1 MRRIQLRGARTNNL
15 RAIDLDLEPGTL
27 VAVTGPSGAGKS
39 SLAFGTLYAEG
50 QRRYVESFS
59 AYARQFLERL
69 ARPPVDSLEPV
80 PAAVAVDRSAPVRS
94 SRSTVATMTE
104 ISDYA
109 KTLWARCAV
118 LHCPDC
124 GRVVQRDDPGSAARA
139 VIAAAPGSRVAVT
152 FPVRASTDEA
162 QALAREGLAAQGYAR
177 VLVGAEAG
185 RAIVRVEELDAGAL
199 AASALASG
207 GHIHVV
213 ADRTSATPDQE
224 RRLVEAIAA
233 AMHRGSG
240 RADVHVVDAEQRLA
254 ETHRFSDRLHCAH
267 CDRDFRPATP
277 GLFSFNSPI
286 GACPACRGFG
296 RVIGLDVRKVLP
308 DSRLSL
314 AEGAI
319 RPWRGDKYA
328 WERGEL
334 KRQCRRAG
342 VPWDAPVSTFDA
354 RQMAWLVDGD
364 GHGWWGVRQWFAWL
378 EHKSYKMHVRVL
390 LARYRSYDPCP
401 DCGGAR
407 LRPEA
412 LWWRH
417 GGLSISDFLA
427 LAVAGA
433 RAFLEARMGEARIG
447 DRAPEGTPGG
457 AGDDAAAAMVRAECL
472 RRLRTLGDVGLDYL
486 ELDRASRTLSG
497 GEAQRVALTGALGA
511 SLAGALI
518 VLDEPTVGLHPRDV
532 DRLAD
537 VIERLTTADNTVLVV
552 EHDWAVIGRADR
564 EIELGPGAGA
574 QGGQIVFDGPP
585 QANAAAETS
594 RRLATQAGRPEG
606 RRQPRGWITLRGA
619 SGNNLAG
626 VDVAFPRGV
635 LTCVTGPSGSGKS
648 TLVLDTLAPAVARLL
663 DDREDAGE
671 PLAHAGVDGAHGI
684 GDVIVVDQAPL
695 GRTARGNPA
704 TYVNAWDWIRGALA
718 KTELARARGYTA
730 GTFSFNVPGG
740 RCEACKGE
748 GAETVEMQFLADVSF
763 SCPECGGRRFAG
775 EVLDVEHDGK
785 HGGKNVVAILEMTV
799 REALEHFGSRKLD
812 RILGPVV
819 DVGLGYLR
827 LGQPLNTLSGG
838 EAQRLKLAEAL
849 GRATPGAL
857 LVLDEPTAGLHATDV
872 HQLLVTL
879 QALVERGD
887 TVVVI
892 EHDMDVAAHADWVID
907 LGPGAGAQGGRVVG
921 AGTPE
926 DVARTKGSATSPF
939 LSARLAGRPGHAGR
953 GGSGGA
959 ASVGA
964 SRAAEPGTIVRHGRG
979 ARARARGA
987 DIEGIE
993 IAGAREHNLAGVSLA
1008 VPRESLVVV
1017 TGPSGSGKSTLAFD
1031 VLYAEGQRRYL
1042 ETLSPYARQY
1052 MPRLP
1057 RPAVDRVAGVPPSV
1071 ALEQRIHR
1079 SGASS
1084 TVATITEV
1092 AHYLRVLYARAGLL
1106 HCPDCGVAIAPR
1118 SPEAL
1123 ARDLRDRHAG
1133 ASLLVLAPVVRGRK
1147 GLHREILARARERG
1161 MERTRID
1168 GALVEIEEGMSL
1180 ARHREHDVDLV
1191 VAELGAQDR
1200 GLVEAVAQAASLAGG
1215 SIRVLADGQELYFST
1230 RRACPSCGTGFP
1242 ELDPR
1247 MFSFNTRQGAC
1258 ERCEGRGVIE
1268 HVLGR
1273 GRSKRE
1279 VLATCS
1285 ACAGTRLSPLARS
1298 VTVDGRPITDIL
1310 GRSVSA
1316 ARELLADMHASIT
1329 RDGREASFLALVA
1342 AVPLAEVRSRLAFL
1356 SEVGVGY
1363 LDLDR
1368 PAPTLSGGELQRVRL
1383 AAQLGSGLTG
1393 ILYVLD
1399 EPTIGLHPR
1408 DTGKLIAALRGLVDR
1423 GNSLVVVEH
1432 DSDTIRAAD
1441 HLIDIGPGGG
1451 RHGGRIVAQGPAR
1464 AVLGSG
1470 ESPTAAALA
1479 RPAPVPAARRPM
1491 AGRPHIELRGARL
1504 HNLRDVDVRIPLGCL
1519 VVVTGVSGSGK
1530 STLIREVLLTALD
1543 DALGQGQSKGQSK
1556 SKSKTS
1562 QTTAGRA
1569 ADAPAC
1575 YRALEGEGAR
1585 LLRRAVEVDQSPIG
1599 RTSRSVPATYIG
1611 IWDQIRGLLASTP
1624 EARARGYGPA
1634 RFSFNVAEG
1643 RCPACEGQG
1652 TLTAEMAFLPD
1663 VEMPCDA
1670 CGGMRF
1676 SPETQDVTWRGLHA
1690 GEILALEVE
1699 AAALVF
1705 AAVDKVVR
1713 PLRLLADL
1721 GLGYLKLGQPSS
1733 TLSGGEAQRLKLVSE
1748 LGTRAAGGTL
1758 YVLDEPTTGLHRN
1771 DIGRLLAVFE
1781 RLVARGDTAVIIEH
1795 HLDVMLMA
1803 DWIIDLGP
1811 EGGAQGGRVVAC
1823 GTPEDVAACTE
1834 SHTGAALAR
1843 EIARAAAAGVHRVP

>member
-1 MRRIQLRGARTNNL
+1 MQRIQLRGARTNNL
-15 RAIDLDLEPGTL
+15 RDIDLDLEPGTL

-39 SLAFGTLYAEG
+39 SLAFATLYAEG

-69 ARPPVDSLEPV
+69 ARPPVRSLEPV
-80 PAAVAVDRSAPVRS
+80 PAAVAVDRSAPVRT

-139 VIAAAPGSRVAVT
+139 VIAAAPASRVAVT

-177 VLVGAEAG
+177 VLIDGKDG
-185 RAIVRVEELDAGAL
+185 RRVVRVEELDAGTL

-213 ADRTSATPDQE
+213 ADRTSAAAGQE

-240 RADVHVVDAEQRLA
+240 RADVHVVDAEQRA
-254 ETHRFSDRLHCAH
+254 RETHRFSDRLHCAH

-308 DSRLSL
+308 DPRLSL
-314 AEGAI
+314 AGGAI

-334 KRQCRRAG
+334 KKQCRRAG
-342 VPWDAPVSTFDA
+342 VPWDAPVATFDA
-354 RQMAWLVDGD
+354 RQMAWLLDGD
-364 GHGWWGVRQWFAWL
+364 QHGWWGVRQWFEWL
-378 EHKSYKMHVRVL
+378 EHKTYKMHVRVL

-412 LWWRH
+412 LWWRF
-417 GGLSISDFLA
+417 GGLSIAEFLA
-427 LAVAGA
+427 LPVADA
-433 RAFLEARMGEARIG
+433 RAFLEARIGDPPARDAG
-447 DRAPEGTPGG
+447 DRAGASDRAGDGPGRHD
-457 AGDDAAAAMVRAECL
+457 DDAAVALVRAECL

-532 DRLAD
+532 DRLAG

-552 EHDWAVIGRADR
+552 EHDWGVIGRADR
-564 EIELGPGAGA
+564 VIELGPGAGA
-574 QGGQIVFDGPP
+574 QGGRIVFDGPP
-585 QANAAAETS
+585 RANAAAQPAS
-594 RRLATQAGRPEG
+594 PAVRG
-606 RRQPRGWITLRGA
+606 RRAPREWITLRGA

-626 VDVAFPRGV
+626 VDVAIPRGV

-648 TLVLDTLAPAVARLL
+648 TLVLDTLAPAVTRLL
-663 DDREDAGE
+663 ELDPEEAGE
-671 PLAHAGVDGAHGI
+671 PLAHAGVDGVDGI
-684 GDVIVVDQAPL
+684 ADVIVVDQAPL

-704 TYVNAWDWIRGALA
+704 TYVKAWDWIRGVLA
-718 KTELARARGYTA
+718 KTELARTRGYTA

-763 SCPECGGRRFAG
+763 SCPECGGRRFVG
-775 EVLDVEHDGK
+775 EVLDVEHEGK
-785 HGGKNVVAILEMTV
+785 YGGKNVVAILEMTV

-857 LVLDEPTAGLHATDV
+857 LVLDEPTAGLHAQDV
-872 HQLLVTL
+872 HQLLGTL

-907 LGPGAGAQGGRVVG
+907 LGPGAGAQGGRVVA

-926 DVARTKGSATSPF
+926 EVARARGSATAPF
-939 LSARLAGRPGHAGR
+939 LAARLAGRGPGPGMRERA
-953 GGSGGA
+953 
-959 ASVGA
+959 GA
-964 SRAAEPGTIVRHGRG
+964 SRAAEPAGRHARDAGG
-979 ARARARGA
+979 AH
-987 DIEGIE
+987 IE

-1008 VPRESLVVV
+1008 VPRERLVVV

-1057 RPAVDRVAGVPPSV
+1057 RPVVDRVAGVPPSV

-1147 GLHREILARARERG
+1147 GMHREILARARERG
-1161 MERTRID
+1161 MERARID
-1168 GALVEIEEGMSL
+1168 GALVEIEAGMSL

-1191 VAELGAQDR
+1191 VAELGARDG
-1200 GLVEAVAQAASLAGG
+1200 GLVEAVARAASLASG
-1215 SIRVLADGQELYFST
+1215 SVRVLADGQELYFST
-1230 RRACPSCGTGFP
+1230 RRSCPSCGTGFP

-1279 VLATCS
+1279 VLATCP

-1298 VTVDGRPITDIL
+1298 VTVDGRPITDVL
-1310 GRSVSA
+1310 GRSVGA
-1316 ARELLADMHASIT
+1316 ARELLADMHENIQ
-1329 RDGREASFLALVA
+1329 RGGREASFLALVA
-1342 AVPLAEVRSRLAFL
+1342 AVPLAEVRARLAFL
-1356 SEVGVGY
+1356 EEVGVGY

-1408 DTGKLIAALRGLVDR
+1408 DTSKLIAALRGLVDR

-1479 RPAPVPAARRPM
+1479 RPAPLPAARRPM
-1491 AGRPHIELRGARL
+1491 TGRPHIELRGARL
-1504 HNLRDVDVRIPLGCL
+1504 HNLRDVDVRIPLGAL

-1530 STLIREVLLTALD
+1530 STLIREVLLTALG
-1543 DALGQGQSKGQSK
+1543 DALGQAQNKTRSKNGSSNGAQASRD
-1556 SKSKTS
+1556 
-1562 QTTAGRA
+1562 AG
-1569 ADAPAC
+1569 APAC
-1575 YRALEGEGAR
+1575 YRSLEGDGAT

-1643 RCPACEGQG
+1643 RCPTCEGQG

-1676 SPETQDVTWRGLHA
+1676 SPETLDVTWRGLHA

-1699 AAALVF
+1699 AAVEVF

-1713 PLRLLADL
+1713 PLRLLAEL

-1771 DIGRLLAVFE
+1771 DVGRLLSVFE

-1823 GTPEDVAACTE
+1823 GTPEDVAACAE

-1843 EIARAAAAGVHRVP
+1843 EIARAAAAGMHRVA

>member
-1 MRRIQLRGARTNNL
+1 MRPIYLRRARTNNL
-15 RAIDLDLEPGTL
+15 REIDLVLEPGTL

-80 PAAVAVDRSAPVRS
+80 PAAVAVDRSAPVRT
-94 SRSTVATMTE
+94 SRSTVSTMTE

-109 KTLWARCAV
+109 KTLWARCAA
-118 LHCPDC
+118 LHCPQC
-124 GRVVQRDDPGSAARA
+124 GRIVQPDDPGSAARA
-139 VIAAAPGSRVAVT
+139 VIAAAGGSRVVVT
-152 FPVRASTDEA
+152 FPVRASSDDA
-162 QALAREGLAAQGYAR
+162 LALARPGLQAQGYAR
-177 VLVGAEAG
+177 VLVHGAAE
-185 RAIVRVEELDAGAL
+185 RIEDLDAAGL
-199 AASALASG
+199 AAAAATGQL
-207 GHIHVV
+207 HVV
-213 ADRTSATPDQE
+213 ADRTTAAAGQE
-224 RRLVEAIAA
+224 RRLTEAIAA

-240 RADVHVVDAEQRLA
+240 RADVHVLDAGQRAA
-254 ETHRFSDRLHCAH
+254 EVQRFSDRLHCAH
-267 CDRDFRPATP
+267 CDRDFRPAAP

-286 GACPACRGFG
+286 GACPTCRGFG

-308 DSRLSL
+308 DPRLSL
-314 AEGAI
+314 AAGAI

-334 KRQCRRAG
+334 RKHCKRAG
-342 VPWDAPVSTFDA
+342 VPWDAPVGTFDA
-354 RQMAWLVDGD
+354 GQMSWLLGGD
-364 GHGWWGVRQWFAWL
+364 AGGWWGLRDWFTWL
-378 EHKSYKMHVRVL
+378 EHKSYKLHVRVL

-401 DCGGAR
+401 DCGGTR

-417 GGLSISDFLA
+417 GGLSIAAFLA
-427 LAVAGA
+427 LSVAEA
-433 RAFLEARMGEARIG
+433 RAFLETR
-447 DRAPEGTPGG
+447 
-457 AGDDAAAAMVRAECL
+457 AAADLDCDPAVALVRAECL
-472 RRLRTLGDVGLDYL
+472 RRLRTLEDVGLAYL
-486 ELDRASRTLSG
+486 GLDRASRTLSG

-537 VIERLTTADNTVLVV
+537 VVERLATGDNTVLVV

-564 EIELGPGAGA
+564 VLELGPGAGEH
-574 QGGQIVFDGPP
+574 GGRLVFDGPP
-585 QANAAAETS
+585 AALAAADTATGRAARPAALAGMQ
-594 RRLATQAGRPEG
+594 RRTPQA
-606 RRQPRGWITLRGA
+606 WITLRGA
-619 SGNNLAG
+619 AGHNLDR
-626 VDVAFPRGV
+626 VDVAIPRGL
-635 LTCVTGPSGSGKS
+635 LTCVTGVSGSGKS
-648 TLVLDTLAPAVARLL
+648 SLVLDTLAPAVARLL
-663 DDREDAGE
+663 GKEDAEE
-671 PLAHAGVDGAHGI
+671 PLPHAAVEGADGLGE
-684 GDVIVVDQAPL
+684 VIVVDQTPL

-704 TYVNAWDWIRGALA
+704 TYVKAWDWIRGVLA
-718 KTELARARGYTA
+718 RTELARSRGYTA

-748 GAETVEMQFLADVSF
+748 GAETVEMQFVADVSF
-763 SCPECGGRRFAG
+763 SCPACGGQRFAG
-775 EVLDVEHDGK
+775 EVLDVEHA
-785 HGGKNVVAILEMTV
+785 GKNVVAILDMTV
-799 REALEHFGSRKLD
+799 REARAHFRSRKLD
-812 RILGPVV
+812 ALLGPVV

-849 GRATPGAL
+849 GRAAASARPDARSGTPPGTL
-857 LVLDEPTAGLHATDV
+857 IVLDEPTAGLHAEDV
-872 HQLLVTL
+872 RPLLAAL
-879 QALVERGD
+879 QALVARGD

-907 LGPGAGAQGGRVVG
+907 LGPGAGAAGGRVV
-921 AGTPE
+921 AYGTPE
-926 DVARTKGSATSPF
+926 DVARAQGSATAPF
-939 LSARLAGRPGHAGR
+939 LAARLAGAPAGR
-953 GGSGGA
+953 GT
-959 ASVGA
+959 GA
-964 SRAAEPGTIVRHGRG
+964 SRAAEPGASLRGPRG
-979 ARARARGA
+979 ATGA
-987 DIEGIE
+987 LPIE
-993 IAGAREHNLAGVSLA
+993 IMGAREHNLANLSLA
-1008 VPRESLVVV
+1008 LPREALVVV

-1057 RPAVDRVAGVPPSV
+1057 RPAVDRVVGVPPSV

-1118 SPEAL
+1118 SPDAL
-1123 ARDLRDRHAG
+1123 ARDLRDQHAG
-1133 ASLLVLAPVVRGRK
+1133 QTLLVLAPVVRGRK
-1147 GLHREILARARERG
+1147 GLHREILARAREQGIDQARV
-1161 MERTRID
+1161 D
-1168 GALVEIEEGMSL
+1168 GALVEIAPGMAL
-1180 ARHREHDVDLV
+1180 ARHREHDVELV
-1191 VAELGAQDR
+1191 IATLDAGDP
-1200 GLVEAVAQAASLAGG
+1200 GLVDAVARAARLASG
-1215 SIRVLADGQELYFST
+1215 SVRVLAGDDELFFST
-1230 RRACPSCGTGFP
+1230 RRSCPSCGTGFP

-1258 ERCEGRGVIE
+1258 ERCEGRGTIE
-1268 HVLGR
+1268 HTMGR
-1273 GRSKRE
+1273 GRSKHE
-1279 VLATCS
+1279 VLTVCP
-1285 ACAGTRLSPLARS
+1285 ACAGTRLGPLARS

-1310 GRSVSA
+1310 ACSVSA
-1316 ARELLADMHASIT
+1316 ARALLADIAEL
-1329 RDGREASFLALVA
+1329 RLGGREAAIA
-1342 AVPLAEVRSRLAFL
+1342 AVPLAEARARLVFL
-1356 SEVGVGY
+1356 DEVGVGY
-1363 LDLDR
+1363 LELAR

-1408 DTGKLIAALRGLVDR
+1408 DTGTLIAALRGLVDR

-1432 DSDTIRAAD
+1432 DGDTIRAAD
-1441 HLIDIGPGGG
+1441 HLLDIGPGGG

-1464 AVLGSG
+1464 EVLSRG

-1479 RPAPVPAARRPM
+1479 RPAPVPAARRPVT
-1491 AGRPHIELRGARL
+1491 GRPHLALHGARL
-1504 HNLRDVDVRIPLGCL
+1504 HNLADVDVRIPLGCL
-1519 VVVTGVSGSGK
+1519 IVITGVSGSGK
-1530 STLIREVLLTALD
+1530 STLIREVLLRALN
-1543 DALGQGQSKGQSK
+1543 DALARPG
-1556 SKSKTS
+1556 
-1562 QTTAGRA
+1562 ARA
-1569 ADAPAC
+1569 RANPPADAP
-1575 YRALEGEGAR
+1575 YRSLEGAE

-1611 IWDQIRGLLASTP
+1611 IWDQIRGLLAATP
-1624 EARARGYGPA
+1624 EARARGYGPG

-1643 RCPACEGQG
+1643 RCPTCEGQG

-1670 CGGMRF
+1670 CNGMRF
-1676 SPETQDVTWRGLHA
+1676 APDTLDITWRGLHA
-1690 GEILALEVE
+1690 GEILALEVD
-1699 AAALVF
+1699 AAVEIF

-1758 YVLDEPTTGLHRN
+1758 YVMDEPTTGLHRT
-1771 DIGRLLAVFE
+1771 DVARLLAVFE
-1781 RLVARGDTAVIIEH
+1781 RLVARGDTAVVIEH

-1811 EGGAQGGRVVAC
+1811 EGGVHGGRVVAS
-1823 GTPEDVAACTE
+1823 GTPEQVAACAE

-1843 EIARAAAAGVHRVP
+1843 ELARAATGAPGA

>member
-1 MRRIQLRGARTNNL
+1 MAGSDRSSRDASPVFADGSTADRREPAERPARCRDMDKRCRAGKTLPSMRRIQLRGARTNNL
-15 RAIDLDLEPGTL
+15 RDIDLDLEPGTL

-69 ARPPVDSLEPV
+69 ARPDVDSLEPV
-80 PAAVAVDRSAPVRS
+80 PAAVAVDRSAPVRT

-104 ISDYA
+104 ISDYTR
-109 KTLWARCAV
+109 TLWARCAE
-118 LHCPDC
+118 LHCPGC
-124 GRVVQRDDPGSAARA
+124 GRMVRRDDPGSAARA
-139 VIAAAPGSRVAVT
+139 VIAAAPGSRVVVT

-162 QALAREGLAAQGYAR
+162 LALARTGLVAQGYTR
-177 VLVGAEAG
+177 VLVDGAAG
-185 RAIVRVEELDAGAL
+185 RAVARVEELDAR
-199 AASALASG
+199 ALASG
-207 GHIHVV
+207 GEIHVV
-213 ADRTSATPDQE
+213 ADRTSAAAGQE

-240 RADVHVVDAEQRLA
+240 RADVHMVGAEQRVV

-267 CDRDFRPATP
+267 CDRDFQPLTP
-277 GLFSFNSPI
+277 GLLSFNSPI
-286 GACPACRGFG
+286 GACPTCRGFG

-308 DSRLSL
+308 DPRLSL
-314 AEGAI
+314 AAGAI
-319 RPWRGDKYA
+319 RPWRGDRYT
-328 WERGEL
+328 WERSEL
-334 KRQCRRAG
+334 RKHCRRAG
-342 VPWDAPVSTFDA
+342 VPWDAPVGSFDA
-354 RQMAWLVDGD
+354 QQTAWLLDGD
-364 GHGWWGVRQWFAWL
+364 AAGWWGVRQWFEWL
-378 EHKSYKMHVRVL
+378 EQRSYKMHVRVL

-401 DCGGAR
+401 ACNGAR

-412 LWWRH
+412 LWWRY
-417 GGLSISDFLA
+417 GGLSITAFLA
-427 LAVAGA
+427 LPVAGA
-433 RAFLEARMGEARIG
+433 RDFLEGRVAE
-447 DRAPEGTPGG
+447 DTGG
-457 AGDDAAAAMVRAECL
+457 AGDAAVALVRAECL
-472 RRLRTLGDVGLDYL
+472 RRLRTLADVGLAYL
-486 ELDRASRTLSG
+486 ELDRAARTLSG

-532 DRLAD
+532 DRLAG
-537 VIERLTTADNTVLVV
+537 VIARMTTADNTVLVV

-564 EIELGPGAGA
+564 VIALGPGAGA
-574 QGGQIVFDGPP
+574 QGGRIVFDGPP
-585 QANAAAETS
+585 EAAPA
-594 RRLATQAGRPEG
+594 QRPG
-606 RRQPRGWITLRGA
+606 GPPVRAQDRRQPHAWLTLRGA

-626 VDVAFPRGV
+626 CDVAIPSGL

-648 TLVLDTLAPAVARLL
+648 SLVLDTLAPAVARLL
-663 DDREDAGE
+663 GKDDAGE
-671 PLAHAGVDGAHGI
+671 PLPHAGVDGVAGI
-684 GDVIVVDQAPL
+684 ADVVVVDQAPL

-704 TYVNAWDWIRGALA
+704 TYVKAWDWIRAELA
-718 KTELARARGYTA
+718 RTELARERGYTA
-730 GTFSFNVPGG
+730 GMFSFNVPGG
-740 RCEACKGE
+740 RCESCKGE

-763 SCPECGGRRFAG
+763 SCPDCGGRRFVG
-775 EVLDVEHDGK
+775 EVLDVEHAGR
-785 HGGKNVVAILEMTV
+785 NVVAILDMTV
-799 REALEHFGSRKLD
+799 SEAMAHFASRKLD
-812 RILGPVV
+812 RLFGPVV

-872 HQLLVTL
+872 DRLLGAL
-879 QALVERGD
+879 QALVARGD

-907 LGPGAGAQGGRVVG
+907 LGPGAGAQGGRVV
-921 AGTPE
+921 ASGTPE
-926 DVARTKGSATSPF
+926 DVARARASATAPF
-939 LSARLAGRPGHAGR
+939 LAARLAGAER
-953 GGSGGA
+953 A
-959 ASVGA
+959 ARAPGA
-964 SRAAEPGTIVRHGRG
+964 SRAAE
-979 ARARARGA
+979 ASARGRDA
-987 DIEGIE
+987 GGAHIE

-1008 VPRESLVVV
+1008 LPRERMVVV

-1052 MPRLP
+1052 LPRLP
-1057 RPAVDRVAGVPPSV
+1057 RPAVDRVSGVPPSV

-1084 TVATITEV
+1084 TVATLTEV

-1118 SPEAL
+1118 SAEAL

-1133 ASLLVLAPVVRGRK
+1133 ASLLLLAPVVRGRK
-1147 GLHREILARARERG
+1147 GMHREVLARARERG
-1161 MERTRID
+1161 LTRARID
-1168 GALVEIEEGMSL
+1168 GALVEIEDGMSL

-1191 VAELGAQDR
+1191 VAELGAGDR
-1200 GLVEAVAQAASLAGG
+1200 GLVEAVARTAAMAGG
-1215 SIRVLADGQELYFST
+1215 SVRVLAGGQELYVST
-1230 RRACPSCGTGFP
+1230 RRACPSCGTGYP

-1258 ERCEGRGVIE
+1258 ERCEGRGAIE
-1268 HVLGR
+1268 QTMGR
-1273 GRSKRE
+1273 GRSARA
-1279 VLATCS
+1279 VLATCP
-1285 ACAGTRLSPLARS
+1285 ACAGTRLSRLARS

-1316 ARELLADMHASIT
+1316 ARELLADM
-1329 RDGREASFLALVA
+1329 RVDREAAGSAVSLAGGSAAGLAAIA
-1342 AVPLAEVRSRLAFL
+1342 AVPLAEVRARLAFL
-1356 SEVGVGY
+1356 EEVGVGY

-1393 ILYVLD
+1393 VLYVLD

-1432 DSDTIRAAD
+1432 DGDTIRAAD
-1441 HLIDIGPGGG
+1441 HVVDIGPGGG

-1464 AVLGSG
+1464 EVLGSA

-1479 RPAPVPAARRPM
+1479 RPALVPAARRPM
-1491 AGRPHIELRGARL
+1491 AGRPHIALHGARL
-1504 HNLRDVDVRIPLGCL
+1504 HNLHDVDVRIPLGCL

-1530 STLIREVLLTALD
+1530 STLMREVLLTALGD
-1543 DALGQGQSKGQSK
+1543 TLGPARKETG
-1556 SKSKTS
+1556 
-1562 QTTAGRA
+1562 
-1569 ADAPAC
+1569 APAS
-1575 YRALEGEGAR
+1575 YRSLDGDGVT
-1585 LLRRAVEVDQSPIG
+1585 LLRRAAEIDQSPIG

-1643 RCPACEGQG
+1643 RCPTCEGQG

-1676 SPETQDVTWRGLHA
+1676 SPATLDVTWRGLHA

-1699 AAALVF
+1699 AAVEVF
-1705 AAVDKVVR
+1705 SAVDKVAR

-1748 LGTRAAGGTL
+1748 LGTRAVGGTL
-1758 YVLDEPTTGLHRN
+1758 YVMDEPTTGLHRN
-1771 DIGRLLAVFE
+1771 DVGRLLDVFE

-1823 GTPEDVAACTE
+1823 GTPEEVAACAQ

-1843 EIARAAAAGVHRVP
+1843 ELGRRS